1 LVVVV
6 LAAVVAGGGGV
17 EGRAAGGSGGARDV
31 CERLVEPVRAFLEGT
46 GGQESDVEALSG
58 CLRDHAR
65 RGGMLNATRDACPG
79 AIERARAAGAVP
91 LLVDV
96 ISQTGGRT
104 CVAAARGLAAMARAS
119 TKVRDEAEQAGAVR
133 ELIQALRA
141 GTKALGTP
149 SEAEEGGRAG
159 AAAEALSAL
168 VFAHKGNHGE
178 AVRRGGPSLLLALS
192 SAPGVARGRALAALG
207 ALLEDYCASSTGG
220 CPFVA
225 IHYQARGLDPDR
237 RGHSDVN
244 APLLVD
250 ASALRLAM
258 IPQGV
263 VAALAEAVRQGAVAP
278 PPPGGACPPPSD
290 AFARSG
296 GVAVGAAIAIRALA
310 LSHVL
315 HKPLVEAGVIPHLA
329 NLRDS
334 KCEVERHWA
343 KAAMLRLL
351 AVGATRE
358 AFNDKDRLALDPPPR
373 EEL

>member
-1 LVVVV
+1 M
-6 LAAVVAGGGGV
+6 
-17 EGRAAGGSGGARDV
+17 
-31 CERLVEPVRAFLEGT
+31 CERLVDRVQEFLEGT
-46 GGQESDVEALSG
+46 GGQETDVEALSK

-79 AIERARAAGAVP
+79 VIERARAAGAVP
-91 LLVDV
+91 VLVDV

-104 CVAAARGLAAMARAS
+104 CVSAVRGLAAMARAC
-119 TKVRDEAEQAGAVR
+119 TKVRDDAGQAGAVR

-149 SEAEEGGRAG
+149 AGAAEGERAG
-159 AAAEALSAL
+159 AAADALSAL

-207 ALLEDYCASSTGG
+207 ALLEDYCASSTGA

-225 IHYQARGLDPDR
+225 IHYQARGLEPDR

-250 ASALRLAM
+250 ASAQRLAM

-263 VAALAEAVRQGAVAP
+263 VDAVAEAVRQGVSDS
-278 PPPGGACPPPSD
+278 CPPSSD
-290 AFARSG
+290 PFANSG
-296 GVAVGAAIAIRALA
+296 GVALGAAIAIRALA

-315 HKPLVEAGVIPHLA
+315 HKPLVEAGVIPHLV

-358 AFNDKDRLALDPPPR
+358 AFNDKDRIALDPPPPPEGAATRAVR
-373 EEL
+373 EL